1 MRGFCDHIRNFALV
15 NYVINKVS
23 FLEDLLKLRTCSC
36 KILALSTDTL
46 MCLCRDVTRTL
57 IGRGGGCLFIYSC
70 SVRQISF
77 EFELISKEIRRA

>member
-23 FLEDLLKLRTCSC
+23 VLEDFLKLRTCSC

-57 IGRGGGCLFIYSC
+57 IGGGGVFIHIFMFC
-70 SVRQISF
+70 PTDF
-77 EFELISKEIRRA
+77 F